1 MLSQRSGSNGTND
14 NTKIKV
20 ELPIY
25 DYCYGLRKKSK
36 KYASRTCFNLNVI
49 SGVHFRTHLVF

>member
-1 MLSQRSGSNGTND
+1 MGNEKKKQKQGNGMLSQRSGSNGTND

-25 DYCYGLRKKSK
+25 DY
-36 KYASRTCFNLNVI
+36 VM
-49 SGVHFRTHLVF
+49 V